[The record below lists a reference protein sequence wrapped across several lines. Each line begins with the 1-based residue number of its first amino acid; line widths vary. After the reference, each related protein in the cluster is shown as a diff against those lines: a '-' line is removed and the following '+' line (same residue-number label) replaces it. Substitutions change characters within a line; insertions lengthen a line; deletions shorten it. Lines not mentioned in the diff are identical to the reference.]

1 MSTQDIAIVAAKRTA
16 IGSFL
21 GSLSNIPASKLGES
35 VIKQVVT
42 DTNIDP
48 KEVSEVIL
56 GQILTANSGMNPARQ
71 ASLGAG
77 LTKETPAWMVNH
89 VCGSGLK
96 AVALGALSIQNGFGN
111 IIIAGGQES
120 MSLSPHAMMMRSG
133 QKMGNTEFVDLM
145 IKDGLTDVFN
155 NYHMGITAENLAEKF
170 NISRNEQDEF
180 STQSQN
186 KAEKAQKEG
195 KFSDEIVPVKVMV
208 KKDEVEFKDD
218 EFIRHGVQLEH
229 LNKIRPAF
237 KKDGTVT
244 AANASGINDGGA
256 VVMLMPLN
264 EAQKRGLKVLG
275 VIKGI
280 GQGGLEPE
288 LMGLGPIPA
297 SKMALERAGW
307 AVNDLDLIEANEAFA
322 VQAICVNKQMGWDT
336 SKVNVLGGA
345 IALGHPIGASGA
357 RVLVTLLHEMNRRK
371 AKKGLAT
378 LCIGGGMGIAM
389 CIEAA

>member
-229 LNKIRPAF
+229 LNKMRP
-237 KKDGTVT
+237 
-244 AANASGINDGGA
+244 
-256 VVMLMPLN
+256 
-264 EAQKRGLKVLG
+264 
-275 VIKGI
+275 
-280 GQGGLEPE
+280 
-288 LMGLGPIPA
+288 
-297 SKMALERAGW
+297 
-307 AVNDLDLIEANEAFA
+307 
-322 VQAICVNKQMGWDT
+322 
-336 SKVNVLGGA
+336 
-345 IALGHPIGASGA
+345 
-357 RVLVTLLHEMNRRK
+357 
-371 AKKGLAT
+371 
-378 LCIGGGMGIAM
+378 
-389 CIEAA
+389 

>member
-1 MSTQDIAIVAAKRTA
+1 MSAQEIAIVSAKRTA
-16 IGSFL
+16 IGNFL
-21 GSLSNIPASKLGES
+21 GSLSNVPANKLGEY
-35 VIKQVVT
+35 VIRQAIL
-42 DTNIDP
+42 DTSIDP
-48 KEVSEVIL
+48 KEISEVIL
-56 GQILTANSGMNPARQ
+56 GQILTANAGMNPARQ

-77 LTKETPAWMVNH
+77 IPKETPAWLVNH

-96 AVALGALSIQNGFGN
+96 SIALGALSIQNGFGN

-133 QKMGNTEFVDLM
+133 QKMGNTEFIDLM

-180 STQSQN
+180 STQSQH

-195 KFSDEIVPVKVMV
+195 KFTDEIVPVKVMI
-208 KKDEVEFKDD
+208 KKDEVEFKND
-218 EFIRHGVQLEH
+218 EFIRQGVQLED
-229 LNKIRPAF
+229 LSKIRPAF

-244 AANASGINDGGA
+244 AGNASGINDGAA

-275 VIKGI
+275 VIKSI
-280 GQGGLEPE
+280 GQGGVEPE

-297 SKMALERAGW
+297 SKMALDKAGW
-307 AVNDLDLIEANEAFA
+307 NVQDLDLIEANEAFA

-345 IALGHPIGASGA
+345 VALGHPIGASGA